1 VIWQGLTLNGE
12 KEKFMARIDHSNM
25 KQESGNGTSNIHDI
39 VPATYRFFVNG
50 KEKYFQID
58 TYGSPTREKP
68 DQPSQKIQFDKETSE
83 KIVKLLKEG
92 FGI

>member
-1 VIWQGLTLNGE
+1 
-12 KEKFMARIDHSNM
+12 MARIDHSCI
-25 KQESGNGTSNIHDI
+25 KQESGNGANSIHSI

-58 TYGSPTREKP
+58 TYGNPTREKP
-68 DQPSQKIQFDKETSE
+68 EQPSQKIQFGKETAE
-83 KIVKLLKEG
+83 KIIKLLKEG